1 MSEEAEALEA
11 EAQDLYVEIRDASV
25 VKDEFLA
32 EHRANA
38 KELND
43 ARDAALGR
51 AAAELQAHSI
61 RVEPLRKSAG
71 DQQSWSCGCL
81 G

>member
-43 ARDAALGR
+43 ERDAKLGR
-51 AAAELQAHSI
+51 AAA
-61 RVEPLRKSAG
+61 LRKIDGMPEAE
-71 DQQSWSCGCL
+71 QQAILAELTKTG
-81 G
+81 GG